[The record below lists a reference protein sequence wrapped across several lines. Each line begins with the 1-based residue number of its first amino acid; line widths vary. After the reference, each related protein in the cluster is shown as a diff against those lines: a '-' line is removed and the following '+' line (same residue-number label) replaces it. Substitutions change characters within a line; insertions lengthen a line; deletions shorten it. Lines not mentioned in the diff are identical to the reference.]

1 MVSFGIYQGN
11 RIYKGNSW
19 SGTAIGGVHQGDK
32 IYKGNSWSGTAIGGV
47 HQGDKIFKGNSWS
60 GTAIGSAASIKR
72 EIKDSNS
79 VDGAT
84 VVAAYHFL
92 IKSIF

>member
-1 MVSFGIYQGN
+1 MASYLYFRD
-11 RIYKGNSW
+11 RIYKGLST
-19 SGTAIGGVHQGDK
+19 STGLLGLIDRGR
-32 IYKGNSWSGTAIGGV
+32 IYKGGSTSVAP
-47 HQGDKIFKGNSWS
+47 
-60 GTAIGSAASIKR
+60 IGSVANIKR

>member
-1 MVSFGIYQGN
+1 MASHT
-11 RIYKGNSW
+11 YK
-19 SGTAIGGVHQGDK
+19 DLK
-32 IYKGNSWSGTAIGGV
+32 IYKGNST
-47 HQGDKIFKGNSWS
+47 NSS
-60 GTAIGSAASIKR
+60 HIVGSVTNIKR

>member
-1 MVSFGIYQGN
+1 MASYLLKDL
-11 RIYKGNSW
+11 RIYKGQS
-19 SGTAIGGVHQGDK
+19 TQGGALGNIRGDK
-32 IYKGNSWSGTAIGGV
+32 IYKGVSTQGGP
-47 HQGDKIFKGNSWS
+47 
-60 GTAIGSAASIKR
+60 IGSVASIKR

-84 VVAAYHFL
+84 IVAAYHFL

>member
-1 MVSFGIYQGN
+1 MASYFYKDLN
-11 RIYKGNSW
+11 IYKGSTGSNTRLGFIKSD
-19 SGTAIGGVHQGDK
+19 T
-32 IYKGNSWSGTAIGGV
+32 IYKGSTSSNTR
-47 HQGDKIFKGNSWS
+47 
-60 GTAIGSAASIKR
+60 IGSVASIKR

-84 VVAAYHFL
+84 IVAAYHFL